1 MMIGAGQWLLL
12 SADVPQVAANTWAS
26 AGGFGAMPDGTAAA
40 SLADGRIV
48 VAGGQNSDGTLVS
61 QVGIFDPASQSWEDG
76 GQLAVARTGHTVTA
90 LHDGRVLIAGG
101 RTENG
106 PSFDVEIYNPNTRQS
121 VHAGDMWV
129 PRVNHAAAELGNG
142 QVLIVGGSNG
152 SGFLDYVELFDSAT
166 GQTESQ
172 AVRLTVARDRLTAT
186 RLLDGHVLIA
196 GGRNES
202 GSLAIAEIFVSGSRS
217 IFETGSLR
225 TPRSGH
231 AAVLLPN
238 NNQVL
243 IAGGA
248 GAAALSAELY
258 ADWRDGFTAVPNPMS
273 QARTGAVA
281 GALPYHNL
289 AFVGGGGSTSGEYF
303 GYATV
308 KTDRA
313 DYWPG
318 ETVTITGSGWQPGE
332 TVTLKISEDADTH
345 NDFTYTAVA
354 DAQGDIINAQFAPI
368 EDEVFHHFGMRF
380 YLTATGAASTALNT
394 FSDGN
399 STISGT
405 VRSSAT
411 NAPIANAT
419 VSCTGGCDA
428 PASETTDAA
437 GFYSFKVPFPGNG
450 TATITLSASATGYVA
465 QTLPSFQTAHQQIV
479 SNKDFLLDPSVR
491 TTSTSVVC
499 APNSIAVNAS
509 STCTATVSDTGT
521 GTPTAPTGSVT
532 FSTNGGGTFDFAS
545 CNLSGSPAACAV
557 VYTATARGTG
567 THAITGSYTP
577 TSSHTSSSN
586 AAAPF
591 ALTVVKAAQATLN
604 LTTPASLVYGTLA
617 NASVTGGSGSGAVTF
632 SAGSSN
638 GCSIDS
644 ASGAITVTNASGTC
658 AISAEKAADNDYL
671 VATAGPNTV
680 TLEKADATV
689 SVNGYSGTYD
699 AQPHGATGTA
709 TGVGGA
715 NLNSQLDLGATFTN
729 FPGGTANWTFNGG
742 NNYVTES
749 GSVEIEISKADALV
763 SVTGYSGTYDA
774 AAHGA
779 SGTATG
785 VGGVNLFAQL
795 NLGASFTDAPGG
807 TANWSFNGGTNYLD
821 ESGSVQIVINKAD
834 ANVSVSGF
842 TGTYDGNAHGATGT
856 ATGVGG
862 ITLPGLNLGD
872 SFTNVPGGTA
882 HWTFDGGTN
891 YLNESG
897 DVQIVIDKADA
908 NVSVSGFT
916 GTFDGNAHGATGTA
930 TGVGGVTLPGLNLGD
945 SFTDVPGGTAHWTF
959 DGGTNYL
966 DESGDVQIVI
976 NKATANVSVNGYT
989 GTYDGNAHGA
999 TGTATGIGGV
1009 ALPGLNLGDSFT
1021 NVPGGTANWTFDG
1034 GTNYEDQYGSVEI
1047 VINKADATV
1056 TVTGYTGTYDAQAH
1070 GATGSATGLG
1080 DVPLAG
1086 LNLGDSFTDAPGG
1099 TAHWTFE
1106 GGTNY
1111 EDESGDVQIVIN
1123 KADATVVVNGYS
1135 GTYDGNPH
1143 GASGTAKGVG
1153 GVDLPGLNLG
1163 ASFTNV
1169 PGGTANWT
1177 FDGGTNYNNQHGTAS
1192 IEIAPKAAS
1201 VKADDKA
1208 KTYGD
1213 PNPALTAT
1221 VEDAVSGDTLNY
1233 SLSTAAGQFTGIGS
1247 YPITVNLGS
1256 NPNYLVTPIGG
1267 TLSIGPRSASVKA
1280 NDKERPYNT
1289 DNPALDVAV
1298 TGTVNGDVLSY
1309 TVTTAATKTTDVGE
1323 YPIVVTLTPG
1333 ANPNYTIQATN
1344 GTLKIVKATQQIIFP
1359 AIGPKNYGDVFT
1371 VSASA
1376 SSGLAVAFAASG
1388 GCSVAGAVVTVNS
1401 VATCTVTASQAGNGN
1416 YHPAVNV
1423 PQSFNATY
1431 TWSGVLQPI
1440 NQDGSS
1446 IFKLGSTIPVK
1457 FKLTGASAS
1466 ITNLAARIWVAK
1478 VSDGVAGSEFE
1489 ALTNANAD
1497 AGNQFRYD
1505 PSGQLYIYNWGTKLA
1520 GGGLAASEGTWQ
1532 IRIDLLD
1539 GAVHTV
1545 IVTLKR

>member
-172 AVRLTVARDRLTAT
+172 AVRLTVARDWLTAT

-437 GFYSFKVPFPGNG
+437 GFYSFKVSFPGNG

-644 ASGAITVTNASGTC
+644 AAGATTVTNASGTC

-856 ATGVGG
+856 ATG
-862 ITLPGLNLGD
+862 
-872 SFTNVPGGTA
+872 
-882 HWTFDGGTN
+882 
-891 YLNESG
+891 
-897 DVQIVIDKADA
+897 
-908 NVSVSGFT
+908 
-916 GTFDGNAHGATGTA
+916 
-930 TGVGGVTLPGLNLGD
+930 
-945 SFTDVPGGTAHWTF
+945 
-959 DGGTNYL
+959 
-966 DESGDVQIVI
+966 
-976 NKATANVSVNGYT
+976 
-989 GTYDGNAHGA
+989 
-999 TGTATGIGGV
+999 IGGV

-1177 FDGGTNYNNQHGTAS
+1177 FDGGTNYNNQNGTAS